1 MKKVSKKAITYTD
14 AFKTHVV
21 LELEN
26 GKNPKLIF
34 SQAGFDIKVLKE
46 RRIKSA
52 CDRWRRQY
60 KEGGLGR
67 LRDTRRTQPNVF
79 LNKIYCVLVG

>member
-1 MKKVSKKAITYTD
+1 MGKHYFTEKQIANLKANEYVKKVSKKAITYTD

-34 SQAGFDIKVLKE
+34 ICLSF
-46 RRIKSA
+46 S
-52 CDRWRRQY
+52 
-60 KEGGLGR
+60 
-67 LRDTRRTQPNVF
+67 
-79 LNKIYCVLVG
+79 